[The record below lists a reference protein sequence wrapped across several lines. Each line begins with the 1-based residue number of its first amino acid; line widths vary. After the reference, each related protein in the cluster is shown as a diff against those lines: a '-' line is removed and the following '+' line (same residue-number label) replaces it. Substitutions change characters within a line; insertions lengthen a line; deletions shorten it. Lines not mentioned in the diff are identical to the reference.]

1 MNDLII
7 KWEKTAEFNS
17 HEHFIRYPLYICELT
32 YQEFIIKSTIALD
45 LLHEEFCIAIYIDN
59 LYSEHNYCMN
69 SYFFNK
75 MDYDII
81 DILIPAYRLICH
93 LIKMCRES
101 NIKS

>member
-17 HEHFIRYPLYICELT
+17 HTHFIRYPLYICEFT

-45 LLHEEFCIAIYIDN
+45 LLHDEFSITIYINDTS
-59 LYSEHNYCMN
+59 SEYNYCN
-69 SYFFNK
+69 NIYYFHK
-75 MDYDII
+75 ADYDII